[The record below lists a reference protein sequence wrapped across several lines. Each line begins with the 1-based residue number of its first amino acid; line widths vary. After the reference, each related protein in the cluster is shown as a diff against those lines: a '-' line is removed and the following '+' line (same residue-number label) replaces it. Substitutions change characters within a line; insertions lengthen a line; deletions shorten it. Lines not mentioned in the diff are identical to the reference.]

1 MTVLYPDDFTQQEKT
16 ISNLCQEFET
26 KKNSLLLIWLTLP
39 YQLLQVRDHFQAW
52 RLFGNRP
59 DNELLVNGLIIC
71 IKRRID
77 EKCDTLI
84 YFMI

>member
-1 MTVLYPDDFTQQEKT
+1 MTLLNKRKHFLIYVK
-16 ISNLCQEFET
+16 NLKQ